1 MTDRLLAQ
9 LDFLRELD
17 KAKNVLRQSHVT
29 GTDRREDDAQHQW
42 HVAVMALLLAEHA
55 AEPVDVGRVVAMLLL
70 HDVVEID
77 AGDVFVYDEAAQ
89 AGKRAAEERAADRL
103 YGLLPPDQ
111 GAWARELWEEYE
123 AKATPE
129 ARFAAS
135 IDRLQPLLQNLMT
148 GGLGWRRNGVAADR
162 VLRLNSSMEQGAPAL
177 WEHARA
183 LLEQA
188 VDDGVLPRE

>member
-1 MTDRLLAQ
+1 MRQ
-9 LDFLRELD
+9 LEFLRELD
-17 KAKNVLRQSHVT
+17 KAKGVLRQSHTTV
-29 GTDRREDDAQHQW
+29 GDRREDDAQHQW
-42 HVAVMALLLAEHA
+42 HVAVMALFLAEHA

-89 AGKRAAEERAADRL
+89 AGKAAAEAAAADRL

-123 AKATPE
+123 AMATPE

-148 GGLGWRRNGVAADR
+148 GGLGWRRNGVTAER
-162 VLRLNSSMEQGAPAL
+162 VYEVNRRIEPGAPPL

-183 LLEQA
+183 LLDQA
-188 VDDGVLPRE
+188 VADGVLPTAGA